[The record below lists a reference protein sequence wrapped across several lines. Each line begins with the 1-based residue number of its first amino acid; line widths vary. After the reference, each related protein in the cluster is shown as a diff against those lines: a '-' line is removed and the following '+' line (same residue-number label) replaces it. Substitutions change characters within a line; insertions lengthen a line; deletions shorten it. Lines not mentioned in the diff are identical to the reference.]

1 MLHCALWLWSNNI
14 TDRCACVQIAFSPQ
28 QRDGLNIHGNTAR
41 IAKRELQSPRRRAV
55 SVDGLVPQSSEK
67 QGRVVMR
74 QRPRQRR
81 VQHRGR
87 QLRQSPRS
95 LRRAAVA
102 PLQDLIRPRRSPAGP
117 GMICLSP
124 EQQPEGHR
132 QTQAHQ
138 HSHLTSGTCCALSE
152 KHLDAFLLASP
163 RPLERAPS
171 SSFQEPLPPQKPW
184 QKRQSNRRRWF
195 QTVEQGANGA
205 GDPQKVTPC
214 PEWAPG

>member
-87 QLRQSPRS
+87 QLRQSRRS

-124 EQQPEGHR
+124 EQQPEGRR

-138 HSHLTSGTCCALSE
+138 HSHLTSCACCALSE
-152 KHLDAFLLASP
+152 KHLDASLLA
-163 RPLERAPS
+163 RDGL
-171 SSFQEPLPPQKPW
+171 PLPPFQNLFPAIPSKIQPSEIFKPPSKEPTA
-184 QKRQSNRRRWF
+184 QVIHKSH
-195 QTVEQGANGA
+195 
-205 GDPQKVTPC
+205 PMS
-214 PEWAPG
+214 